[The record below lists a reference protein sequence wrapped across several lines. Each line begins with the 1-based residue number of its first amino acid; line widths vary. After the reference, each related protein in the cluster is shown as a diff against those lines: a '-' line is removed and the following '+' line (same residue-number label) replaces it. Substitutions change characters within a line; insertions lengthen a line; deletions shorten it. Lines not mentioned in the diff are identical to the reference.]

1 MITSSEPSPPGV
13 LGVMP
18 TSPDDFDQ
26 FFRTVFPKAV
36 AVARKVTG
44 DRAAAEDAALEALA
58 KAHFRWDRIGP
69 RPWRDAWVLKV
80 AVNEAIRRLPRPT
93 TAPPARH
100 HGDLADD
107 VALRQTLSAALA
119 QLPRRQ
125 REVIVL
131 RYLLGLPETQVAE
144 VLEISH
150 GTVKTHLRRGISG
163 LRQSLGRNLKEEHL
177 VRIG

>member
-1 MITSSEPSPPGV
+1 MITSSKPSPPGV

-69 RPWRDAWVLKV
+69 RPGRDAWVLKV
-80 AVNEAIRRLPRPT
+80 AVNEAIRRLPTTDDSATSAPPLRSRRRRRTAPDPERRSRPT
-93 TAPPARH
+93 TAPPTAR
-100 HGDLADD
+100 
-107 VALRQTLSAALA
+107 
-119 QLPRRQ
+119 
-125 REVIVL
+125 
-131 RYLLGLPETQVAE
+131 
-144 VLEISH
+144 
-150 GTVKTHLRRGISG
+150 
-163 LRQSLGRNLKEEHL
+163 
-177 VRIG
+177 